1 MGAAGALRQARLG
14 TGFTLGVC
22 WGPGREHEG
31 VDEFLS
37 DSRLERVR
45 MWSGEPGRG
54 PGTS

>member
-31 VDEFLS
+31 VMN
-37 DSRLERVR
+37 SR
-45 MWSGEPGRG
+45 
-54 PGTS
+54 